1 MKIVEKLKSSI
12 VSAGG
17 RLPDLVVNLKD
28 RKVLL
33 NYKTY
38 GCYNYM
44 KKDSF
49 LNLIKDII
57 RLDLYSSIRFDRYE
71 FADRIADLQDC
82 RTACNMVKLVKL
94 DKYNWRVGK
103 IVNLLRKCH
112 KLSRPLNKSRHSNT
126 FKFILDCEGLDL
138 NKYFNLQ

>member
-1 MKIVEKLKSSI
+1 MKIIDRLKDTI
-12 VSAGG
+12 ISAGG

-28 RKVLL
+28 RKILL

-38 GCYNYM
+38 GSYNYM

-57 RLDLYSSIRFDRYE
+57 RLDLYSSIKLDKYE
-71 FADRIADLQDC
+71 FKDRIEDLQDC
-82 RTACNMVKLVKL
+82 RTACNMVELVKL
-94 DKYNWRVGK
+94 DKYNWKVGK

-112 KLSRPLNKSRHSNT
+112 KLSRPLDRSRHANS
-126 FKFILDCEGLDL
+126 FKFVLDCEGLDL
-138 NKYFNLQ
+138 QKYFTLQ

>member
-38 GCYNYM
+38 GSYKYLS
-44 KKDSF
+44 KDRF
-49 LNLIKDII
+49 LELIKDMIK
-57 RLDLYSSIRFDRYE
+57 LDLYSSIKLDRYE
-71 FADRIADLQDC
+71 FADRITDLQDC
-82 RTACNMVKLVKL
+82 RVASNMVELVKL

-112 KLSRPLNKSRHSNT
+112 KLARPLNKSRHANT

-138 NKYFNLQ
+138 TKYFNL

>member
-1 MKIVEKLKSSI
+1 MKIVDRLKDTI

-33 NYKTY
+33 NHKTY
-38 GCYNYM
+38 GSYNYLS
-44 KKDSF
+44 KDRF
-49 LNLIKDII
+49 LELIKDII
-57 RLDLYSSIRFDRYE
+57 KVNLYSSIKFDKYE
-71 FADRIADLQDC
+71 FKDRIADLQDC

-103 IVNLLRKCH
+103 IVNLIKKCH
-112 KLSRPLNKSRHSNT
+112 QLSRPLDKSRHSNT

-138 NKYFNLQ
+138 NKYFSL

>member
-12 VSAGG
+12 ISAGG

-38 GCYNYM
+38 GSYNYM

-57 RLDLYSSIRFDRYE
+57 RLDLYSSIRFDKYE
-71 FADRIADLQDC
+71 FKDRLDDLQDI
-82 RTACNMVKLVKL
+82 RTSTKMVELVKL

-103 IVNLLRKCH
+103 IVNLIKKCH
-112 KLSRPLNKSRHSNT
+112 KLSRPVDKTRHANS
-126 FKFILDCEGLDL
+126 FKFVLDCEGLDL
-138 NKYFNLQ
+138 NKYFNL

>member
-1 MKIVEKLKSSI
+1 MKITEKLKSSI

-17 RLPDLVVNLKD
+17 RLPDLVVNLQDK
-28 RKVLL
+28 KVLL

-71 FADRIADLQDC
+71 FADRITDLQDC
-82 RTACNMVKLVKL
+82 RTACNMLELVKL

-112 KLSRPLNKSRHSNT
+112 KLARPLDKSRHNNT
-126 FKFILDCEGLDL
+126 FKFMLDCEGLDL
-138 NKYFNLQ
+138 NKYFYLQ

>member
-1 MKIVEKLKSSI
+1 MKIVEKLKATI
-12 VSAGG
+12 VAEGG

-38 GCYNYM
+38 GSYNYLS
-44 KKDSF
+44 KDRF
-49 LNLIKDII
+49 LELIKDII
-57 RLDLYSSIRFDRYE
+57 KLDLYSSIKLDKYE
-71 FADRIADLQDC
+71 FKDRLDDLQDC
-82 RTACNMVKLVKL
+82 RVNNEMVELVKL

-103 IVNLLRKCH
+103 ITNLIKKFH
-112 KLSRPLNKSRHSNT
+112 KLSRQLNKSRHSDT

-138 NKYFNLQ
+138 NKYFNL

>member
-1 MKIVEKLKSSI
+1 MKIVDRLKDTI

-38 GCYNYM
+38 GSYNYM
-44 KKDSF
+44 KKDIF

-57 RLDLYSSIRFDRYE
+57 GLGLYSSIRFDKYE
-71 FADRIADLQDC
+71 FKDRIEDLQDC

-94 DKYNWRVGK
+94 DKYNWRICK
-103 IVNLLRKCH
+103 MVNLIKKCH
-112 KLSRPLNKSRHSNT
+112 QLSRPLDKSRHSNT

-138 NKYFNLQ
+138 NKYFSL

>member
-1 MKIVEKLKSSI
+1 MKIVEKLKYTI
-12 VSAGG
+12 VGTGG
-17 RLPDLVVNLKD
+17 KLPDLVVNLRDK
-28 RKVLL
+28 KVLL

-38 GCYNYM
+38 GSYNYM

-57 RLDLYSSIRFDRYE
+57 RLGLYSSIRFDKYK
-71 FADRIADLQDC
+71 FADRLDDLQDT
-82 RTACNMVKLVKL
+82 RVATNMVELVKL
-94 DKYNWRVGK
+94 EKYNWRVGK

-112 KLSRPLNKSRHSNT
+112 KLARPLDRSRHTNT

-138 NKYFNLQ
+138 TKYFNL

>member
-33 NYKTY
+33 DYKTY
-38 GCYNYM
+38 GSYNYM

-57 RLDLYSSIRFDRYE
+57 RLDLYSSIRFDKYE
-71 FADRIADLQDC
+71 FKDRLDDLQDI
-82 RTACNMVKLVKL
+82 RTSTKMVELVKL

-103 IVNLLRKCH
+103 IVNLIKKCH
-112 KLSRPLNKSRHSNT
+112 KLSRPVDKTRHANS
-126 FKFILDCEGLDL
+126 FKFVLDCEGLDL
-138 NKYFNLQ
+138 NKYFNL

>member
-1 MKIVEKLKSSI
+1 MKIIDRLKDTI

-38 GCYNYM
+38 GSYQYM

-57 RLDLYSSIRFDRYE
+57 RLNLYSSVRFDRYE
-71 FADRIADLQDC
+71 FADRITDLQDC
-82 RTACNMVKLVKL
+82 RTACNMVELVKL

-112 KLSRPLNKSRHSNT
+112 KLARPLDRSRHSNT

-138 NKYFNLQ
+138 QKYFNLQ